1 MVVALVF
8 WLLIRAVRLGIAA
21 APVFDRAWWA
31 AALVLVTLHATDIPM
46 YDSRINIA
54 GWVLL
59 AGLRC
64 CKPSAESFSR
74 SRPAG
79 LRSISGV

>member
-1 MVVALVF
+1 MVVALVI
-8 WLLIRAVRLGIAA
+8 WLLIQAARLGIAA

-59 AGLRC
+59 CGLRAYSLS
-64 CKPSAESFSR
+64 PEPR
-74 SRPAG
+74 R
-79 LRSISGV
+79 RV